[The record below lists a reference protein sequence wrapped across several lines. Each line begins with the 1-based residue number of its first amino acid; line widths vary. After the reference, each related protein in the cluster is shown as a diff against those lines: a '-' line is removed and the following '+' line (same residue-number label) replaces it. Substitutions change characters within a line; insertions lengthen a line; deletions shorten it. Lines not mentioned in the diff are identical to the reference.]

1 MQQLV
6 ITAVGNDRPGLVDQI
21 SGFLLEQGANVAD
34 ARMINLRGQFAMII
48 LIEASEQVANAIR
61 EKATR
66 VAAAAG
72 LNINIADAGQPNVV
86 RMTGLPF
93 CLKTYAM
100 DQPGIVH
107 KVTAL
112 LAKHGVNIEELQT
125 RLAAASV
132 SGAPLFSMTLYLTVP
147 ANLSVKALRNELE
160 SLCDSLNCDMDFSAA
175 E

>member
-6 ITAVGNDRPGLVDQI
+6 ITAVGNDQPGLVDQI

-48 LIEASEQVANAIR
+48 LAEASELVADAIR

-72 LNINIADAGQPNVV
+72 LNINIAEAGQPNVV

-93 CLKTYAM
+93 RLKTYAM

-132 SGAPLFSMTLYLTVP
+132 SGAPLFSMTLTLTIP
-147 ANLSVKALRNELE
+147 ANLSVKALRQEIE
-160 SLCDSLNCDMDFSAA
+160 HLCESLNCDMDLSPAD
-175 E
+175 